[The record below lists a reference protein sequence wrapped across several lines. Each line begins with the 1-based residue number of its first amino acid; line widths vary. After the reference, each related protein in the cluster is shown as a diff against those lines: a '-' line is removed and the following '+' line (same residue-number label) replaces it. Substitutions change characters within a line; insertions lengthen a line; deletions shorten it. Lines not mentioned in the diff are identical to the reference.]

1 MITSKNRWWIRGLFF
16 CMFLFLFMSVLLP
29 LAQEEELTA
38 KGLIFPLLYWTT
50 AGLVLQWIN
59 SFIDQRR
66 KATKK
71 ETSQPL

>member
-16 CMFLFLFMSVLLP
+16 GALMFLFLSVLLP
-29 LAQEEELTA
+29 LAQEEKLTA
-38 KGLIFPLLYWTT
+38 SGLLFQLLYWIA

-59 SFIDQRR
+59 SFIDERR

-71 ETSQPL
+71 ESSHSL

>member
-16 CMFLFLFMSVLLP
+16 GVFMFLFMSVLMP
-29 LAQEEELTA
+29 LANEEELTA
-38 KGLIFPLLYWTT
+38 NKLLLHLLYWTT

>member
-16 CMFLFLFMSVLLP
+16 GMFMFLFMSVLLP
-29 LAQEEELTA
+29 IAKEEELTVR
-38 KGLIFPLLYWTT
+38 GLIFPLLYWTA